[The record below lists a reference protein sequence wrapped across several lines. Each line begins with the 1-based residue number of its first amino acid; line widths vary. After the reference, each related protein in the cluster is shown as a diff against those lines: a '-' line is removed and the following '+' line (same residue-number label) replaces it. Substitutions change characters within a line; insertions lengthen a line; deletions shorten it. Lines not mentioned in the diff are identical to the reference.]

1 MRISQILSSKRL
13 SRALASSAAL
23 AVLLA
28 APASLA
34 DTAEATAEVTSEGS
48 EATATP
54 SKLSASV
61 TAATSVGIGTFV
73 EGPQKRELIVG
84 SLSPRVSYKLAD
96 SVSLSGGLGVTWYA
110 LESASVG
117 FEPNRVLLGSAS
129 ATLSDGSIWA
139 DKERG
144 LNLSGSFTVVAPTSL
159 SDQLTN
165 KLFSMTPGLALS
177 WKSGDLSLSGTT
189 SFTKAFNRTNQATLD
204 CSGFDDPD
212 QCRQGRL
219 LSDSLTA
226 ESVDGEVV
234 LTGTGLTSF
243 VVAYGLS
250 AGYAAMD
257 GLNVALGLSMSHA
270 WGVLSLPEDELSS
283 VNARTGRAQSD
294 ALTSSLS
301 VSYRAHKQVSVGL
314 SLATSTSRPLG
325 AQGDDIVLFDFT
337 RASDNIT
344 SIGLSV
350 TGSM

>member
-1 MRISQILSSKRL
+1 MSSSHIQPNRL
-13 SRALASSAAL
+13 ARVLAAAALASAL
-23 AVLLA
+23 VAG
-28 APASLA
+28 PASALSPS
-34 DTAEATAEVTSEGS
+34 AEVTSEGS

-61 TAATSVGIGTFV
+61 TAATTIGIGSFV

-84 SLSPRVSYKLAD
+84 SLSPRLSYKLAD
-96 SVSLSGGLGVTWYA
+96 TVSVSGGIGVTWYA

-117 FEPNRVLLGSAS
+117 YEPNRVLLGSAS
-129 ATLSDGSIWA
+129 ISLSDGSIWS
-139 DKERG
+139 DKEAG
-144 LNLSGSFTVVAPTSL
+144 LNLSGSFTVGAPTSL

-165 KLFSMTPGLALS
+165 KLFTMTPAASLS
-177 WKSGDLSLSGTT
+177 WKLGDFSLTGST
-189 SFTKAFNRTNQATLD
+189 SFSKIFNRTNQATLD
-204 CSGFDDPD
+204 CSGFDDPS

-226 ESVDGEVV
+226 ESVGGEVV

-243 VVAYGLS
+243 AVGYGLS
-250 AGYAAMD
+250 AGYAPMD
-257 GLNVALGLSMSHA
+257 GLSIGLGLSMSHA
-270 WGVLSLPEDELSS
+270 WGVMSLPEDEQAS
-283 VNARTGRAQSD
+283 VNAKTGRSQSD
-294 ALTSSLS
+294 SLTSSLS
-301 VSYRAHKQVSVGL
+301 VSYRALKQLSVGL

-325 AQGDDIVLFDFT
+325 AQGDDLVIFDFT

>member
-1 MRISQILSSKRL
+1 MRNIQTHWNRL
-13 SRALASSAAL
+13 TRAAASASLLVALFGAPALADE
-23 AVLLA
+23 
-28 APASLA
+28 P
-34 DTAEATAEVTSEGS
+34 TAEVTSEGS
-48 EATATP
+48 EASAAP

-61 TAATSVGIGTFV
+61 TAATSIGIGTFV

-84 SLSPRVSYKLAD
+84 SLSPRVAYKLAD
-96 SVSLSGGLGVTWYA
+96 TVSLSGGIGVTWYA

-144 LNLSGSFTVVAPTSL
+144 LNLSGSFTLVAPTSL

-165 KLFSMTPGLALS
+165 KLFSMTPSLALR
-177 WKSGDLSLSGTT
+177 WKSGDFSLSGNT
-189 SFTKAFNRTNQATLD
+189 SFSKVFNRTNQATLD
-204 CSGFDDPD
+204 CSSFSDPEE
-212 QCRQGRL
+212 CRQGRL
-219 LSDSLTA
+219 LSDSLTS

-243 VVAYGLS
+243 AVVYGLS
-250 AGYAAMD
+250 AGYSPMD
-257 GLNVALGLSMSHA
+257 GLNLGLGLSMSHA
-270 WGVLSLPEDELSS
+270 WGVMNLPEDSLAS
-283 VNARTGRAQSD
+283 VNAKTGRSQSD

-301 VSYRAHKQVSVGL
+301 VSYQALKQLSVGL

-325 AQGDDIVLFDFT
+325 AQGDDLVIFDFT